1 MPRPH
6 ISDTACFPLE
16 TEMLDP
22 WRQGQPGFHEQ
33 AQALSLPTS
42 HTGRP
47 VTKPILSNADKT
59 DILPP
64 EAEI

>member
-1 MPRPH
+1 
-6 ISDTACFPLE
+6 
-16 TEMLDP
+16 MLDP

-33 AQALSLPTS
+33 VQALSLPTS